1 MLEYSADGYH
11 YFPES
16 KAPLKMKS
24 KECEFHGFQPRVP
37 LKKKKKKSE
46 FENGIQNFCDTF
58 IVEKHLLLK
67 YLKKKK
73 KKIKPEKRE
82 HKKKL
87 SKEQN

>member
-16 KAPLKMKS
+16 KAPLKMKN

-37 LKKKKKKSE
+37 LKKKKIRIWKWYSKLLWHVYSWK
-46 FENGIQNFCDTF
+46 TF
-58 IVEKHLLLK
+58 IAKIFEKK
-67 YLKKKK
+67 YI
-73 KKIKPEKRE
+73 KIKPEKRE
-82 HKKKL
+82 QKKKL